1 MRCDVLIK
9 TWWNDLCWVSYAL
22 RFLERNWLE
31 PNSQIIVLAEP
42 RCQEVIQSWAF
53 SSRVKYFYCHPWPDG
68 NQFQCYLT
76 LLADHFSDAEL
87 FAVFDSD
94 TMLLEPMRAR
104 DQMQDG
110 KPIIYFRPYD
120 DNAPSRAQQMWGPL
134 MEYWLRVKPRADY
147 MQRFPFLYWAS
158 TITAVRRLV
167 TARTGFNL
175 QDSLYSTTP
184 YHPANFLQHP
194 FRFSEHNVI
203 GFYAALHEPERYVLR
218 PFDEASNWPV
228 KQYHSWTDWSL
239 ERQAEFDRML
249 TGPPTKMV
257 TEEGWTVLS
266 GDPPE
271 GHSGFVIRGGKME
284 VDPSGSP
291 QEFIRPYLTPGS
303 LAIDVGAHIGNF
315 TIPMARA
322 LGPAGAVISFEP
334 FPVVFDC
341 LEANVKK
348 AASEE
353 IELARVVRIQKAV
366 GATNGKTKL
375 YSNPSNIA
383 GASLLGNL
391 FGDGNG
397 IPVDVVTL
405 DNVPLPFGKPV
416 SLIKIDVEGGEL
428 DVLKGAEKLL
438 VSQHPA
444 LFIET
449 QPSAFVAAGIT
460 EDDFFNYLRQLGYKN
475 FAPFPPEWI
484 AAGHHGH
491 DVLVT

>member
-9 TWWNDLCWVSYAL
+9 TWWNDLCWVSYCL

-42 RCQEVIQSWAF
+42 KCQEVIQSWRF

-94 TMLLEPMRAR
+94 TMLLEPMRAAS
-104 DQMQDG
+104 QMQDG

-120 DNAPSRAQQMWGPL
+120 DSAPSMAQRMWGPL
-134 MEYWLRVKPRADY
+134 MEIWLGVKPRADY
-147 MQRFPFLYWAS
+147 MQRWPLIYWAS
-158 TITAVRRLV
+158 TIAAVRRLV
-167 TARTGFNL
+167 TAKTGYNL
-175 QDSLYSTTP
+175 LDSLYSDTP
-184 YHPANFLQHP
+184 YSPSNFGQHP
-194 FRFSEHNVI
+194 FKFSEHNVL
-203 GFYAALHEPERYVLR
+203 GFYAALHEPDRYVLR
-218 PFDEASNWPV
+218 PVTEAPDWPV
-228 KQYHSWTDWSL
+228 KQYHSWFDWSP

-249 TGPPTKMV
+249 AGPPTKMV
-257 TEEGWTVLS
+257 TAEGWTVLS

-271 GHSGFVIRGGKME
+271 GHSGFVIRSGKME

-303 LAIDVGAHIGNF
+303 IAIDVGAHIGNF

-322 LGPAGAVISFEP
+322 LGPTGVVLAFEP
-334 FPVVFDC
+334 FPQVFDC

-348 AASEE
+348 ATTED
-353 IELARVVRIQKAV
+353 IDFARVVCTQGAV

-375 YSNPSNIA
+375 YSNPSNVA

-391 FGDGNG
+391 FGDANG
-397 IPVDVVTL
+397 MPVNVVTL
-405 DNVPLPFGKPV
+405 DTLPLHKPV
-416 SLIKIDVEGGEL
+416 SFIKIDVEGGEL

-438 VSQHPA
+438 LKEHPA

-449 QPSAFVAAGIT
+449 QPSAFAAAGIT
-460 EDDFFNYLRQLGYKN
+460 EEDFFNYLRQLGYNN
-475 FAPFPPEWI
+475 FSPFPPEWI

-491 DVLVT
+491 DVLVTE

>member
-9 TWWNDLCWVSYAL
+9 TWWNDLCWVSYCL

-42 RCQEVIQSWAF
+42 QCQEVIQSWGF

-68 NQFQCYLT
+68 NQFQCFLT

-94 TMLLEPMRAR
+94 TMLFEPMRAS

-120 DNAPSRAQQMWGPL
+120 DHEPTVAQRMWAPL

-147 MQRFPFLYWAS
+147 MQRFPFLYRAS
-158 TITAVRRLV
+158 TIAAVRRLI
-167 TARTGFNL
+167 TARTGYNL
-175 QDSLYSTTP
+175 LDSLYSDTP
-184 YHPANFLQHP
+184 YNPANFFHHP
-194 FRFSEHNVI
+194 FKISEHNVI
-203 GFYAALHEPERYVLR
+203 GFYAALHEPDRYVLR
-218 PFDEASNWPV
+218 SITEAPNWPV
-228 KQYHSWTDWSL
+228 KQYHSWSDWSL

-249 TGPPTKMV
+249 AEPPTKIV
-257 TEEGWTVLS
+257 TAEGWTVLS
-266 GDPPE
+266 GDSPE
-271 GHSGFVIRGGKME
+271 GHSGFVIRDGKME

-291 QEFIRPYLTPGS
+291 QEFIRPYLKPGS
-303 LAIDVGAHIGNF
+303 IAIDVGAHIGNF
-315 TIPMARA
+315 TVPMARA
-322 LGPAGAVISFEP
+322 LGPTGAVIAFEP
-334 FPVVFDC
+334 FPQVFDC
-341 LEANVKK
+341 LEANVRK
-348 AASEE
+348 AASEDVDF
-353 IELARVVRIQKAV
+353 ARVVRIQKAV

-375 YSNPSNIA
+375 YCNPSNVA

-391 FGDGNG
+391 FGDANG
-397 IPVDVVTL
+397 MPVEVVTL
-405 DNVPLPFGKPV
+405 DSLPLDKQISF
-416 SLIKIDVEGGEL
+416 IKIDVEGGEL

-438 VSQHPA
+438 LKQHPA

-460 EDDFFNYLRQLGYKN
+460 EEDFCAYLRQLGYKN
-475 FAPFPPEWI
+475 FSPFPPESV
-484 AAGHHGH
+484 AAGQHGH
-491 DVLVT
+491 DVLVTE